1 MGWQRVRHDW
11 ATFTFSFTF
20 MKDFVGLQ
28 GEISLDNIQYLMW
41 ILSNWTTS
49 SLSLFEVPAI
59 GFLSFPKLCPKQC
72 LVNSFSLEDSSP
84 WRLSPPSPYSHPTI
98 SSTKLVCTFKEILLD
113 TNINFSN
120 SRHLQAKFPCLL
132 KTVFNV
138 EAAFL
143 TLWS

>member
-1 MGWQRVRHDW
+1 MGSQRVRHW

-20 MKDFVGLQ
+20 MKDFVGPQ

-41 ILSNWTTS
+41 ILSNWTTPP
-49 SLSLFEVPAI
+49 LSLFEVPAI
-59 GFLSFPKLCPKQC
+59 GSFSFPKLCSKQC
-72 LVNSFSLEDSSP
+72 LVNSFSLEDSGP

-98 SSTKLVCTFKEILLD
+98 FSTKLVCTFKEILLD
-113 TNINFSN
+113 ININFST

-138 EAAFL
+138 EADFL
-143 TLWS
+143 TLWF